1 MLKCILYLAVI
12 GVASFVI
19 GRLLLKFWLHEDRF
33 PFRPFAFE
41 RQGKLY
47 EKLKIKSWQNKLPDM
62 SRLCKHCMPAKK
74 MNADTLWELPLMI
87 KETCVAEF
95 IHLLL
100 PLAGL
105 YCLRLWPGAG
115 GVIVTLLYFLGNLPF
130 VLIQRYN
137 RPRLQRLCAL
147 RQRTVGKREAIA

>member
-1 MLKCILYLAVI
+1 MLKCILYLAAI
-12 GVASFVI
+12 GAASFVI
-19 GRLLLKFWLHEDRF
+19 GRLLLKSWLHEDRF

-115 GVIVTLLYFLGNLPF
+115 GIVVTLLYFLGNLPF

-147 RQRTVGKREAIA
+147 QQRTGGKREATA

>member
-19 GRLLLKFWLHEDRF
+19 GRLLLKSWLHEDRF

-105 YCLRLWPGAG
+105 YCLRL
-115 GVIVTLLYFLGNLPF
+115 
-130 VLIQRYN
+130 
-137 RPRLQRLCAL
+137 
-147 RQRTVGKREAIA
+147 